1 MSYKALK
8 NRIYTAMNYDEAINF
23 LFTQLPMYQ
32 RSGAAAYKDNLENT
46 LKMDSY
52 FGHPHLKFR
61 SIHVAGT
68 NGKGSV
74 SHLLA
79 SVLQEAGYRTGLY
92 TSPHL
97 VDFRERIRVNGE
109 MIPQDRVV
117 DFVVKH
123 GQLIDEIGPSFFEM
137 TVAMAFDYFAKE
149 EVEVAVVEVGLG
161 GRLDSTNII
170 NPMLSVIT
178 NIGMDH
184 VAILGDSLRKI
195 ASEKAGIIK
204 EGVPVVIG
212 KRQESCAVVFS
223 EKAKE
228 LNAPVSW
235 AGDKIRVEQIA
246 YANRY
251 QLVDT
256 FREEQLIFEKVKLPL
271 AGPYQSEN
279 LATVIASLEELRKG
293 GLKIDDE
300 SILKGIEGVIGNTG
314 LQGRWQVLSDKP
326 LTICDTGHNED
337 GIRSVMSQLL
347 LIPASRL
354 HIVIGMVSDKDVDNV
369 LRLFPSDATYY
380 FTRASIPRSLAP
392 ELLRDAGAVY
402 GLKGSVYADVK
413 SAIAAARENA
423 ADNDLIFIGGST
435 FVVAEA
441 I

>member
-32 RSGAAAYKDNLENT
+32 RNGAAAYKDNLENT

-109 MIPQDRVV
+109 MIPQDKVV
-117 DFVVKH
+117 DFVEKH

-170 NPMLSVIT
+170 TPMLSVIT

-184 VAILGDSLRKI
+184 VAILGDSLWKI
-195 ASEKAGIIK
+195 AGEKSGIIK

-212 KRQESCAVVFS
+212 KRQESCAAVFY

-228 LNAPVSW
+228 LNSPISW
-235 AGDKIRVEQIA
+235 GGDKIRVEQRA

-251 QLVDT
+251 QLVDI
-256 FREEQLIFEKVKLPL
+256 FRGEQLLFEKVKLPL
-271 AGPYQSEN
+271 PGPYQSEN

-293 GLKIDDE
+293 GLRIDDE
-300 SILKGIEGVIGNTG
+300 SILKGIEGVIVNTG

-369 LRLFPSDATYY
+369 LRLFPSDAVYY
-380 FTRASIPRSLAP
+380 FTWASIPRSLAP

-402 GLKGSVYADVK
+402 GLEGGVYGDVK